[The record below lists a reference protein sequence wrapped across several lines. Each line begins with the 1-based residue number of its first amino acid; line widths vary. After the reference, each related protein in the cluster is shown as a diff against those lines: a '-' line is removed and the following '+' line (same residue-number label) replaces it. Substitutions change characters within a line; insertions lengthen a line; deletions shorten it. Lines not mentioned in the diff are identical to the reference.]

1 MTDDFQACDVVLTH
15 RRHLIARLISLGQKW
30 RFRGPDAV
38 YAHWSHC
45 ALIVDRAGTLVEAEA
60 LGVERSPLSK
70 YDHADLEVVR
80 VGQLLSADEKRRV
93 IDYAEDQVG
102 QAFDYLALLGAA
114 IYLVTGIPLRLMRP
128 RHQTCSGLVV
138 RALQRGGLL
147 RTADP
152 HLTLPADL
160 AETFTA
166 AGLVDATR

>member
-1 MTDDFQACDVVLTH
+1 VVLTH
-15 RRHLIARLISLGQKW
+15 RDHLIARLISFGQRW
-30 RFRGPDAV
+30 RFRGPDAA

-45 ALIVDRAGTLVEAEA
+45 ALIVDDRGTLIEAEA

-70 YDHADLEVVR
+70 YDHANLEVVH
-80 VGQLLSADEKRRV
+80 VGHLLSTAERARV
-93 IDYAEDQVG
+93 IDYAEGQVG
-102 QAFDYLALLGAA
+102 QAFGYLSLLGAA
-114 IYLVTGIPLRLMRP
+114 IYLVTGVPVRLMRR

-147 RTADP
+147 KDADP

-160 AETFTA
+160 ARTFTA